1 MRHEAPLLCWHNPCS
16 VLTSCAAAHLK
27 PGPPSCPTQ
36 ALTPHSGT
44 LYLTVLLTQL
54 GLRYLGMGDR
64 AQQGTSR
71 RPEGGLVGAGT
82 PCCLPLHKRRLHE
95 ASQPPHTCAV
105 PPSLT
110 DALVPCR
117 PSVKAVFVPCW
128 FFRFVFRGI
137 RFLNNLNSRHFSIP
151 CLPQGTGEAYS
162 LQTAVQYD
170 TTRVL
175 QYIYSFGIHNYL

>member
-71 RPEGGLVGAGT
+71 RPEGGLPVPSWAPAHHAAFPSTNGGFMK
-82 PCCLPLHKRRLHE
+82 PLSLH
-95 ASQPPHTCAV
+95 T
-105 PPSLT
+105 
-110 DALVPCR
+110 LVRCR
-117 PSVKAVFVPCW
+117 PHSRMPLCPAALQWRQSLCLAGFFVLFSEVFVFW
-128 FFRFVFRGI
+128 TI
-137 RFLNNLNSRHFSIP
+137 
-151 CLPQGTGEAYS
+151 
-162 LQTAVQYD
+162 
-170 TTRVL
+170 
-175 QYIYSFGIHNYL
+175 